1 MNQQTSDN
9 INRPNLW
16 EKQRMN
22 SAMSVIA
29 SLNVWTLA
37 GGFGINTNL
46 LETNLINLAVVIGV
60 LVYFG
65 KGVCAE

>member
-1 MNQQTSDN
+1 MYKIDF
-9 INRPNLW
+9 IG
-16 EKQRMN
+16 EKSMN
-22 SAMSVIA
+22 SETYWII
-29 SLNVWTLA
+29 SLTNWDLA
-37 GGFGINTNL
+37 ESFGFNTNI

>member
-1 MNQQTSDN
+1 MLYKIDF
-9 INRPNLW
+9 IG
-16 EKQRMN
+16 EKSMN
-22 SAMSVIA
+22 SETYWVI
-29 SLNVWTLA
+29 SLNNWDLA
-37 GGFGINTNL
+37 ESFGFNTNI